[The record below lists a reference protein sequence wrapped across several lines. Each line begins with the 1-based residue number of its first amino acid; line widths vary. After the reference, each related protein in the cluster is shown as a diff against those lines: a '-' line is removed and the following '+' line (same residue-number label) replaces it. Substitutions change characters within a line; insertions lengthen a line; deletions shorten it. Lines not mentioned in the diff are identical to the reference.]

1 MSEVAPTQTSAPA
14 PEPAAA
20 PAAAAPAGTTTA
32 AAPAADNRDYLDKA
46 VDAAEKKL
54 GQSTGHNVDPAK
66 YRSQNE
72 KITDKLRALFEKFT
86 GKKLPSKVSN

>member
-32 AAPAADNRDYLDKA
+32 AAPAADNRDYLDKGTYLSVYLSVHA
-46 VDAAEKKL
+46 RMHPTLDLSTYIQKK
-54 GQSTGHNVDPAK
+54 K
-66 YRSQNE
+66 K
-72 KITDKLRALFEKFT
+72 KIRD
-86 GKKLPSKVSN
+86 